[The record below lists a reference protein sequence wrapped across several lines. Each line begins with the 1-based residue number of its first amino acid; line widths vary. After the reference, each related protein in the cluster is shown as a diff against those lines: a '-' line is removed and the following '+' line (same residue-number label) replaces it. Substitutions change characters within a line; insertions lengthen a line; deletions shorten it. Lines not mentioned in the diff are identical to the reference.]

1 MSAHSNAKIL
11 SAVLAKWGQ
20 PIVATF
26 TSGKLS
32 RIPLLANIEAK
43 IKSTGWVSPNWTLM
57 QDVMPLL
64 GGISSQ
70 MIEPIIGNYLKGI
83 PDEMIPTLAHTIV
96 DNGIANGG
104 ISLFED
110 NIELEVE
117 DLEEL
122 KKLLKWNLPIVASES
137 YEVKECEPTS
147 QG

>member
-1 MSAHSNAKIL
+1 MSAHSNAQIL

-32 RIPLLANIEAK
+32 RIPLLANVEAK

-70 MIEPIIGNYLKGI
+70 MIEPIIANYLKGI

-96 DNGIANGG
+96 DNGITNGG

-137 YEVKECEPTS
+137 YEVKECEPIS

>member
-1 MSAHSNAKIL
+1 MSAHSNAQIL
-11 SAVLAKWGQ
+11 SACLAKWGQ

-64 GGISSQ
+64 GGISSH
-70 MIEPIIGNYLKGI
+70 MIEPIIANYIKGI
-83 PDEMIPTLAHTIV
+83 PDDMIPTLAHTIV

-122 KKLLKWNLPIVASES
+122 KKLLKWNLPIVAIES
-137 YEVKECEPTS
+137 YDVKETEPIS